1 MSLLAL
7 VEKGTVVLWQPVL
20 KVCVDEERKLS
31 ANSVPKKSAA
41 STGGLALISLVS
53 ARMEA
58 AADSSENPLSR
69 IEFTFVPGETATNY
83 SREAAAG
90 IQPGVEPKAETPG
103 TESNE
108 IEP

>member
-1 MSLLAL
+1 
-7 VEKGTVVLWQPVL
+7 
-20 KVCVDEERKLS
+20 
-31 ANSVPKKSAA
+31 
-41 STGGLALISLVS
+41 
-53 ARMEA
+53 MEA